1 MGRPPRRSLAAR
13 HAVEIDSTMHF
24 HTFDR
29 RLLQCPR
36 TRTAWRKCNAQIG
49 FDERDQIPFGGQ
61 LVAAI
66 DVETMAANECR
77 GLFRK
82 FAIGAAQPHLL
93 APALDVDGGLRAD
106 AVLGPEPHADFS
118 RE

>member
-1 MGRPPRRSLAAR
+1 
-13 HAVEIDSTMHF
+13 MHF

-36 TRTAWRKCNAQIG
+36 TRTAWRKWNAQIG

-82 FAIGAAQPHLL
+82 FAIGAAQPPLL
-93 APALDVDGGLRAD
+93 PQFIDVDGGSRREA
-106 AVLGPEPHADFS
+106 ALGPHQSAEFF